1 MQWHKAFL
9 WKKIFFTAVYNHAGG
24 SCQSDTLVQTWER
37 SSNLLSHLHT
47 ADPEQ
52 CEVSVN
58 VGLSVSEKNNF
69 VKVLDKSNLFQK
81 LQRSCVNVIV
91 TSFLGFLF
99 QTKFGRKI
107 GPGLSPRL
115 LVHPIAQQLMA
126 FWQNKTG
133 SKLNVWLYHWEGDV
147 MWRLWV
153 LWCEYWELVHQDK
166 QQTHSGQVPSNHWPE
181 KEGTVRWNK

>member
-1 MQWHKAFL
+1 MSFGLLHHYNAREEYFKKKSFICLIYKDQQQMQWHKAFL
-9 WKKIFFTAVYNHAGG
+9 WEKIFFTAVSNHAGG
-24 SCQSDTLVQTWER
+24 SCQSDMLVQTWER

-107 GPGLSPRL
+107 GPGLSL
-115 LVHPIAQQLMA
+115 YGILAK
-126 FWQNKTG
+126 QNWFQTKCITLGWRHVKTM
-133 SKLNVWLYHWEGDV
+133 STV
-147 MWRLWV
+147 MWILGV
-153 LWCEYWELVHQDK
+153 
-166 QQTHSGQVPSNHWPE
+166 GPS
-181 KEGTVRWNK
+181 R

>member
-1 MQWHKAFL
+1 MSFGLLHHYNAREEYLKKKSFICLIYKDQQQMQWHKAFL

-69 VKVLDKSNLFQK
+69 IKVLDKSNLFQK
-81 LQRSCVNVIV
+81 LQRLCVNVIV
-91 TSFLGFLF
+91 TSFMGFLF

-107 GPGLSPRL
+107 GPGY
-115 LVHPIAQQLMA
+115 MA

-133 SKLNVWLYHWEGDV
+133 SKLNVSL
-147 MWRLWV
+147 
-153 LWCEYWELVHQDK
+153 
-166 QQTHSGQVPSNHWPE
+166 
-181 KEGTVRWNK
+181 